1 MSMNYPKRHVFLG
14 GITMYV
20 GFFYITGPLTDKEEM
35 GQVKRKI
42 PNTRSKTDR
51 KIGDMLNKTRRLLSK
66 FYSPFNKR
74 LSKLL
79 NDDKYLWLS

>member
-14 GITMYV
+14 RISMYI
-20 GFFYITGPLTDKEEM
+20 GFFYITGPLTINEEM
-35 GQVKRKI
+35 NQVKRKI
-42 PNTRSKTDR
+42 PNTRSKKDR
-51 KIGDMLNKTRRLLSK
+51 KIGDMLHKTRRLLSQ
-66 FYSPFNKR
+66 FYSRFNKR

>member
-1 MSMNYPKRHVFLG
+1 
-14 GITMYV
+14 
-20 GFFYITGPLTDKEEM
+20 M

-42 PNTRSKTDR
+42 PNTRSKKDR
-51 KIGDMLNKTRRLLSK
+51 QIGDMLNKTRRLLSQ
-66 FYSPFNKR
+66 FYSPFNKQ